1 MLHAVLEAGAEF
13 DLRPAGEKRFQRLD
27 SRTFRGKVYTT
38 PVARLDPIITRRR
51 KRQCAAAS
59 SDFSEATG
67 SARHEVK
74 NYSHT
79 ANYFSVS

>member
-13 DLRPAGEKRFQRLD
+13 DLRPAGENRFSATGFRA
-27 SRTFRGKVYTT
+27 FRGKVYTI

-59 SDFSEATG
+59 SDFSAG
-67 SARHEVK
+67 NHYYMRSARHEVK
-74 NYSHT
+74 NY
-79 ANYFSVS
+79 FLVS